1 MEMDVSRNIEEQ
13 LSAFLD
19 GELPEE
25 ELALLVRRLEI
36 DEDHRATLGR
46 FAAIGSALRND
57 PVEQSAAGLRTH
69 VMQAIGDEEEVIP
82 EEPVSAEGGS
92 SRSYMVAALALVGV
106 CGAYLA
112 GVFEPGIVPLSQQP
126 EVAAQVAASSVP
138 VPSQTIKAT
147 PVVAANDDV
156 SLPAAAR
163 ERVRIK
169 RDRMRSYLI
178 SHGEYARPFQGAMAN
193 SRIYVQQVSFE
204 E

>member
-36 DEDHRATLGR
+36 DEDRRATLGR

-57 PVEQSAAGLRTH
+57 PVEQSAAGLRAH
-69 VMQAIGDEEEVIP
+69 VMQAIGDEVEVLP
-82 EEPVSAEGGS
+82 AAPASAEGRS

-112 GVFEPGIVPLSQQP
+112 GVFEPGTVPLSQQP
-126 EVAAQVAASSVP
+126 EVAAQVAASSAP

-147 PVVAANDDV
+147 PVVAADDV

-169 RDRMRSYLI
+169 RERMRSYLI
-178 SHGEYARPFQGAMAN
+178 SHGEYARSFQGAIAN
-193 SRIYVQQVSFE
+193 SRIYVQQASFE